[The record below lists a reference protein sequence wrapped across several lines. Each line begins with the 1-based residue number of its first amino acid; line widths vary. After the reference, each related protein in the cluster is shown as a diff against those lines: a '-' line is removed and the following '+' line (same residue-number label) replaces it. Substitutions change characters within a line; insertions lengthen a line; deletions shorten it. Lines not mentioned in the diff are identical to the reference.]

1 MATLT
6 VTSRGQVTF
15 RKEVLKHLGVKPG
28 DKIELRLLPDNE
40 GFLKAERKK
49 GSISEL
55 AGFLKGKTNGMKL
68 TIEEINDAVAEAASA
83 EVMESFNR

>member
-6 VTSRGQVTF
+6 VTERGQVTF

-28 DKIELRLLPDNE
+28 QKIELHLLP
-40 GFLKAERKK
+40 GGKGVVQAERKK
-49 GSISEL
+49 GRISDF
-55 AGFLKGKTNGMKL
+55 AGCLKGKTNVRL
-68 TIEEINDAVAEAASA
+68 TIEEMNDAIADAAAA